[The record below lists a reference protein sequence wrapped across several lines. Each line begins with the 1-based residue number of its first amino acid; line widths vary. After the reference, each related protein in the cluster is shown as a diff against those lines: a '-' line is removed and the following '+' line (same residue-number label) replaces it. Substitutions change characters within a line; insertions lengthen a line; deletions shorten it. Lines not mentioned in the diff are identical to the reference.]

1 MQNSRCWE
9 MAAYIKPSTHVIR
22 CWEMARY
29 MQQCACHVVGKW
41 PFACPRRNYIVQS
54 QTRRDDTVT
63 QTRTLRCWEMA
74 CLSHVSEQEPLLYV
88 TPQYRCWE
96 MAPHMHRDTHSSM
109 LGNGSLCLELAKD
122 LAGAYHTCELFLLLF
137 HDIRC
142 KDRNFGMFHRQG
154 PPTRLGVNPGA
165 SRRGASFSSRK

>member
-9 MAAYIKPSTHVIR
+9 MAAYILKPSTHVIR

-74 CLSHVSEQEPLLYV
+74 CLSHVSEQVFRMSPSKSHFYTSPLNTDVGRWPRICTGTRIL
-88 TPQYRCWE
+88 RCWE
-96 MAPHMHRDTHSSM
+96 MALYVWKWLRIWREHITR
-109 LGNGSLCLELAKD
+109 A
-122 LAGAYHTCELFLLLF
+122 
-137 HDIRC
+137 
-142 KDRNFGMFHRQG
+142 NFEC
-154 PPTRLGVNPGA
+154 A
-165 SRRGASFSSRK
+165 SEIVFSAVS

>member
-9 MAAYIKPSTHVIR
+9 MAAYILKPSTHVIR

-74 CLSHVSEQEPLLYV
+74 CLSHVSEQVFRATSIRHPSI
-88 TPQYRCWE
+88 Q
-96 MAPHMHRDTHSSM
+96 M
-109 LGNGSLCLELAKD
+109 LGDGPAYAQGHAFFDVGKWLSMFGS
-122 LAGAYHTCELFLLLF
+122 G
-137 HDIRC
+137 
-142 KDRNFGMFHRQG
+142 
-154 PPTRLGVNPGA
+154 
-165 SRRGASFSSRK
+165 